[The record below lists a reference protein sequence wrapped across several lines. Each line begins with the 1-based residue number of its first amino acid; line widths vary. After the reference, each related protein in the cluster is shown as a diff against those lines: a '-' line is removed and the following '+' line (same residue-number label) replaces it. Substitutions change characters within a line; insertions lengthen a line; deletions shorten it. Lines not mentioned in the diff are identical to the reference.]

1 MKSMLGRP
9 LRMNARELGIT
20 WVLLAAMANLA
31 GCESSMSQDFEKQVK
46 RAQECR
52 HLQDKLVGDQP
63 LTPERSEEISNTMKG
78 FECTARL
85 P

>member
-1 MKSMLGRP
+1 
-9 LRMNARELGIT
+9 MNARDVC
-20 WVLLAAMANLA
+20 VLLAAMTNLA
-31 GCESSMSQDFEKQVK
+31 GCEGSRSQDYQFEKQVK

-52 HLQDKLVGDQP
+52 HLQDKLVGDAP

-78 FECTARL
+78 CEYTARL

>member
-1 MKSMLGRP
+1 MP
-9 LRMNARELGIT
+9 
-20 WVLLAAMANLA
+20 NLA
-31 GCESSMSQDFEKQVK
+31 GCESSRSQDYQFEKQVK

-52 HLQDKLVGDQP
+52 QLQDKLVGEQP
-63 LTPERSEEISNTMKG
+63 LTSERREEIVNTMTG